1 VPVPQLPARADV
13 VVVGAGLAGLA
24 AARRLVEAGLDV
36 VVLEAGDA
44 VGGRVRTDLVDGLR
58 LDRGF
63 QVLNPSYPVL
73 PRVVDLAV
81 LDLRPFLAG
90 VSVALGGRHHLLA
103 DPRRHPREAVGG
115 ALSTVTGPVAKA
127 RFALLATAAA
137 TQPVDQMLEEPD
149 RTTAEEL
156 RRARLPESLVERVL
170 RPFLSGVF
178 LEPDLTTSSRFFRL
192 VLRSFALGTP
202 GVPAL
207 GMQALPD
214 AVAAPLPSGSVHL
227 GCRVHAVST
236 AGAVTS
242 NGDIGAHAVVV
253 ATDPVTAGVLL
264 PGLEVARMHAVTTW
278 YHVADSPPSTLLGS
292 RPVIAVDGQARGPLV
307 NSVVLTAAA
316 PTYATKG
323 RTLVSS
329 SALGVHCSAALD
341 RAVLAHLQILYG
353 VDTRRWELVARYPI
367 AGALPA
373 MPPPLAVR
381 RPVRLRDGLYVAGD
395 HRDTSS
401 VQGALVSGR
410 RAASAVLADLARHP
424 SARHHSS

>member
-1 VPVPQLPARADV
+1 MPQLPERADV

-24 AARRLVEAGLDV
+24 TARRLVEAGLDV

-44 VGGRVRTDLVDGLR
+44 VGGRVRTDVVDGLR

-73 PRVVDLAV
+73 PRVLDLAG
-81 LDLRPFLAG
+81 LDLRPFIAG
-90 VSVALGGRHHLLA
+90 VSVALGRRHRLLA
-103 DPRRHPREAVGG
+103 DPRRHPREAFGG
-115 ALSTVTGPVAKA
+115 ALSIVTGPVAKA
-127 RFALLATAAA
+127 RLALLATAAA
-137 TQPVDQMLEEPD
+137 TLPVERILEEPD

-170 RPFLSGVF
+170 RPFLAGVF
-178 LEPDLTTSSRFFRL
+178 LEPDLTTSSRYFQL
-192 VLRSFALGTP
+192 VLRSFVLGTP

-207 GMQALPD
+207 GIQALP
-214 AVAAPLPSGSVHL
+214 AAIAAPLPEGCVHL
-227 GCRVHAVST
+227 GCRVDAVST

-242 NGDIGAHAVVV
+242 KGDIGARAVVV
-253 ATDPVTAGVLL
+253 ATDPVGAAALL
-264 PGLEVARMHAVTTW
+264 PGLDVPRMHSVTTW
-278 YHVADSPPSTLLGS
+278 YHVADTPPSTLLGG
-292 RPVIAVDGQARGPLV
+292 RAVITVDGQARGPLV

-316 PTYATKG
+316 PTYATRG

-329 SALGVHCSAALD
+329 SALGVHGAATTD

-353 VDTRRWELVARYPI
+353 VDTRRWQLVARYPI
-367 AGALPA
+367 AEALPA
-373 MPPPLAVR
+373 MPPPLDVR

-410 RAASAVLADLARHP
+410 RAATAVLADLATHGA
-424 SARHHSS
+424 ARPTR